1 MKSILQILILV
12 FAALAN
18 VTAQNKANFLGVQS
32 GLNYDL
38 SYSDKS
44 IGAKHSHKQSSS
56 FGLQF
61 EKLVSETWSL
71 SFELNRTKSKS
82 EITNYSEF
90 LFSSIAN
97 DIISTSEGDIIID
110 KEYSQVALLVK
121 KYFGERNKIFIE
133 LGWDIKTVRESSGS
147 WNYILTTFYNNSIF
161 TNPIR
166 LDEPEV
172 RDINSQYIR
181 RGGYLGAN
189 IGIGYQLNIIKN
201 FNLILKGR
209 ISSQIKQT
217 EERGGIVYRNIEILL
232 GVKYRIGRAKKGDL

>member
-1 MKSILQILILV
+1 MLV
-12 FAALAN
+12 CISLTAAS
-18 VTAQNKANFLGVQS
+18 AQNKANFIGIQG

-38 SYSDKS
+38 SYSDVS
-44 IGAKHSHKQSSS
+44 IAATHAHKQSSS
-56 FGLQF
+56 FGFQF

-71 SFELNRTKSKS
+71 NFELNRTRSKS

-90 LFSSIAN
+90 IFSTIAN
-97 DIISTSEGDIIID
+97 DVISTSVGDIIID

-209 ISSQIKQT
+209 FSSQIKQT

-232 GVKYRIGRAKKGDL
+232 GVKYRIGRAKKDDL